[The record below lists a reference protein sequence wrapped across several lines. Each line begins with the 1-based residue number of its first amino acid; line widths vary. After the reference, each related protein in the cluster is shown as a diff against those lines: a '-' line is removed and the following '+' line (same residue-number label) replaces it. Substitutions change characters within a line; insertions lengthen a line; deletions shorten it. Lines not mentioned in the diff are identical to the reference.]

1 MSKAKAAV
9 KRWDRPALAADIRLA
24 VSELEN
30 MPDPDHSIAGTM
42 ETALSLLNLPRLE
55 ARFNDPPVPTEIG
68 KPWPP
73 PPTAEVHNL
82 LERGKRAEAEAVLVR
97 LYGEVPDSWAGILNG
112 SQTWRA
118 RPHTEM
124 DATNDK
130 HRMTF
135 DDPR

>member
-1 MSKAKAAV
+1 MSKSYADA
-9 KRWDRPALAADIRLA
+9 KRWDRPKLADDIRLA
-24 VSELEN
+24 LAELVE
-30 MPDPDHSIAGTM
+30 MPDPEHSIADTM
-42 ETALSLLNLPRLE
+42 QTALGLLNLPRLE
-55 ARFNDPPVPTEIG
+55 ARLQDPPEPPMG
-68 KPWPP
+68 PWPVP
-73 PPTAEVHNL
+73 PMAEVHNL

-97 LYGEVPDSWAGILNG
+97 LYGEVPVSWEGILNG

>member
-1 MSKAKAAV
+1 MSKSYAAV

-42 ETALSLLNLPRLE
+42 ETALGLLNLPRLE
-55 ARFNDPPVPTEIG
+55 ARLNDPPE
-68 KPWPP
+68 PP
-73 PPTAEVHNL
+73 LGPGPPDPKVEVHNL